1 MSWRRG
7 RGLEQAEV
15 HSWGK
20 VFKDATKKQLNRRE
34 VDRNLIAYGGQ
45 PRTVHFSKEE
55 IDHPDQEASTVKMQ
69 MGRHT
74 LKERQSLLD

>member
-34 VDRNLIAYGGQ
+34 VDRNLVTAGYK
-45 PRTVHFSKEE
+45 PRRMHFSEDGT
-55 IDHPDQEASTVKMQ
+55 IIWIMRVCSGM
-69 MGRHT
+69 R
-74 LKERQSLLD
+74 